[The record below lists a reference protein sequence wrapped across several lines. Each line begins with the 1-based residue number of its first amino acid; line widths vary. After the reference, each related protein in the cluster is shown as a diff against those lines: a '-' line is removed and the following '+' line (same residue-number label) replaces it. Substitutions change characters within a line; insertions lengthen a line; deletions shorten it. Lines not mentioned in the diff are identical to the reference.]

1 MQLKKTIKFLLFIF
15 LFIFWNNLSLAEISS
30 TEVGTALP
38 NAASQ
43 KPEDVRVI
51 KIGDTAQDSE
61 LKRIDAEWN
70 IARSFL
76 KNNDINNAITSLE
89 KIKKWQKESGLQ
101 NLEYITAVLLRKANT
116 LFMESRL
123 NEAIYLSNIA
133 IELSPGFYPA
143 YYTQSR
149 ILWGSNKIGAI
160 NSYITGFKTALS
172 DIIYTFARI
181 GDFLIIGTAAFL
193 ISLFV
198 FFIIT
203 IIKYLPLL
211 QHNLQEIADSPY
223 IQPYLTFIPW
233 LILLLPLLFFGP
245 LIAFFIWAV
254 FLWLYFNNKER
265 VIVFLFIL
273 FIAYSQMLFSY
284 YSIFLTAKES
294 PALNAIIKIE
304 KGYWNNAIYEG
315 LIETIKKDPTNKRA
329 FYALGNLDKN
339 RKEYEKAI
347 AHYQR
352 TTVIDPNYAKVYNN
366 LGNTYFLQKDFD
378 KAIENYKKAIEKD
391 NALISAY
398 FNLSQTYR
406 EKFNFVEGEKVF
418 QAARTRNPDQI
429 NYYVDL
435 IRANPKQLVVDE
447 GISFN
452 DIFVQAFKYP
462 ENQDILVSRIWN
474 IFEKKI
480 KLTDTIKYVIA
491 LIILIFILFLLRK
504 SIPTAAYCRECG
516 KVICPKCHR
525 SLLYKGLCSQCL
537 RTFAQFE
544 GIAKKEQV
552 EELMPFNRFQKKDA
566 LITQILSLI
575 VPGAGHIYY
584 GMTFKGFIYVF
595 LFIFTIIYLLFGSSL
610 IYAEKFFYYN
620 NNIMQ
625 KIFIFIFLAIIY
637 SLSSYKIYKIRN
649 RG

>member
-1 MQLKKTIKFLLFIF
+1 MQLKTIKFLFFISLFI
-15 LFIFWNNLSLAEISS
+15 LWNNLSFAETSS
-30 TEVGTALP
+30 IEIVTVQP
-38 NAASQ
+38 KAAAQ

-51 KIGDTAQDSE
+51 KIGDTTQDAE

-70 IARSFL
+70 IARDLL
-76 KNNDINNAITSLE
+76 KNNDINNAIASLE

-101 NLEYITAVLLRKANT
+101 NLEYITAVLLRKTNA

-123 NEAIYLSNIA
+123 SEAIYLSNIA
-133 IELSPGFYPA
+133 IEISPAFYPA
-143 YYTQSR
+143 YYAQSR
-149 ILWGSNKIGAI
+149 ILWRSNKIGAI

-172 DIIYTFARI
+172 DIIYTFVRI
-181 GDFLIIGTAAFL
+181 GDLLIIGTAAFL

-233 LILLLPLLFFGP
+233 IILFLPLLFMGP
-245 LIAFFIWAV
+245 LIAFFIWTIL
-254 FLWLYFNNKER
+254 LWLYFSNKER
-265 VIVFLFIL
+265 VIIFLFIL
-273 FIAYSQMLFSY
+273 FIAYSQILFSY

-304 KGYWNNAIYEG
+304 KGYWNIEVYEE

-352 TTVIDPNYAKVYNN
+352 TTVIDPHYAKVYNN
-366 LGNTYFLQKDFD
+366 LGNIYFLQKDYD
-378 KAIENYKKAIEKD
+378 KAIETYKQAIEKD
-391 NALISAY
+391 DTLISAY

-418 QAARTRNPDQI
+418 QAARAKNPDQI

-462 ENQDILVSRIWN
+462 ENQDILVSKIWN
-474 IFEKKI
+474 IFEKRI
-480 KLTDTIKYVIA
+480 KLTDTVKYVIA
-491 LIILIFILFLLRK
+491 LISLIFILFFLRK
-504 SIPTAAYCRECG
+504 IVPTAAYCRECG
-516 KVICPKCHR
+516 KVICPRCHR

-537 RTFAQFE
+537 RTFAQFD
-544 GIAKKEQV
+544 GIVKKEQA
-552 EELMPFNRFQKKDA
+552 EEIIPFNRFQKKDA
-566 LITQILSLI
+566 LITQISSLI

-584 GMTFKGFIYVF
+584 GMTFKGFAYVF
-595 LFIFTIIYLLFGSSL
+595 LFIFTIIYLLTGSKL
-610 IYAEKFFYYN
+610 IYTDNFFY
-620 NNIMQ
+620 IEKHVIQ
-625 KIFIFIFLAIIY
+625 KMLIFVFLIIIY
-637 SLSSYKIYKIRN
+637 TLSLYKIYKIKN